1 MPCDDN
7 DAVDLV
13 SSLMCHFTC
22 LWVNR
27 AGNKESLW
35 LYITISIA
43 SALLVVI
50 LVILVKIWV
59 QRSTGLRARRAAA
72 NLTAV
77 SSKPSS
83 SSAGPITSTA
93 LSDID
98 ELSVV
103 TDEVTE
109 LPSILRRGSPG
120 DELDLQTSSTTH
132 LISNSSNN
140 SGSNSSAAIAINNTL
155 TSGGSVGVGVHGSPS
170 MLTGVVGGFNSSVVV
185 TDGASVVPGG
195 EGALL
200 YGGDMGG
207 SVVSTSGSSTFITSG
222 CSTLGRKPHRHHH
235 QQHQQPQYEQQQHQ
249 QNNHPS
255 STYMTMT
262 TYGMPMVATSSAHP
276 VGPHPS
282 YTFQQQLPGGTNP
295 SSSTTPVVANPSTMT
310 LGRAMSG
317 SASRP
322 RDSNIHFY
330 YD

>member
-1 MPCDDN
+1 
-7 DAVDLV
+7 
-13 SSLMCHFTC
+13 MCPFIF
-22 LWVNR
+22 LRVNR
-27 AGNKESLW
+27 VGNKESLW

-59 QRSTGLRARRAAA
+59 QRSVGLRARRTTA
-72 NLTAV
+72 NLTAG

-132 LISNSSNN
+132 LISNSSTN
-140 SGSNSSAAIAINNTL
+140 SASSTSGGMAINNPL
-155 TSGGSVGVGVHGSPS
+155 TSSIVGVSGSPS
-170 MLTGVVGGFNSSVVV
+170 MLTGIVGGFNGSVVV

-200 YGGDMGG
+200 LGGGGAGG
-207 SVVSTSGSSTFITSG
+207 SVINTGGIGGGSTFITSG
-222 CSTLGRKPHRHHH
+222 SATMGRKPHHHH
-235 QQHQQPQYEQQQHQ
+235 QHHQLQHQQQQQQQQ
-249 QNNHPS
+249 QNSHPS
-255 STYMTMT
+255 STFMT
-262 TYGMPMVATSSAHP
+262 TYGMPGGG
-276 VGPHPS
+276 GPHPT
-282 YTFQQQLPGGTNP
+282 YTLQHQQPVGTNP
-295 SSSTTPVVANPSTMT
+295 SSSTTPVSNPSTMT

-317 SASRP
+317 CSRP